1 MIETGHGWQNSLK
14 GEDWMGNLTF
24 SPNSHNELT
33 NQKNADK
40 LLEMNH
46 LLSQYGLRLTPE
58 TALALIKARN
68 QTLHDYGRLEF
79 GTGILEQLALA
90 FCDSSYLNEESYT
103 DNLMSFLELFYRTKS
118 ESMERMPDELV
129 IERMKEA
136 FNGSCEGSFKRL
148 EIVMDA
154 IAYNIRVYGSE
165 TAPETKEASDNLS
178 HVNTD
183 EDDLTGYESQEDENW
198 RSVKF

>member
-1 MIETGHGWQNSLK
+1 
-14 GEDWMGNLTF
+14 MGNLTF

-40 LLEMNH
+40 LLEINH

-58 TALALIKARN
+58 SAMALVKTRN
-68 QTLHDYGRLEF
+68 QNLQDYERLEF

-90 FCDSSYLNEESYT
+90 FCDSSYLNEETYVDS
-103 DNLMSFLELFYRTKS
+103 LMAFLELFYQTKN
-118 ESMERMPDELV
+118 ESMERMPDDLI

-136 FNGSCEGSFKRL
+136 FNGSCEGSLKRL
-148 EIVMDA
+148 EIVMDT
-154 IAYNIRVYGSE
+154 IAYNVRVYGSE
-165 TAPETKEASDNLS
+165 TAPETDKSSDNHS
-178 HVNTD
+178 HVNED
-183 EDDLTGYESQEDENW
+183 EDDITGYESQEDKNW